1 MKDHKEVSFR
11 DLIELMAGEAPE
23 RKVFYDGDTPYTWD
37 EMDSCAT
44 KVAQELLN
52 SGIRKGSHAG
62 LYGVNSADWI
72 VVFFALQKL
81 GAICILLNPNLR
93 PKELAAHSDIAD
105 IEFLCFGGSRVIK
118 DTESFITE
126 VKSVENCRI
135 KQFIDIKG
143 MAGKRAEGSDRKLMY
158 KALPKGPEPDDPA
171 LMLFTSGSTG
181 RPKCALLS
189 AYNVLVAAGESR
201 DSQRLTA
208 EDRTCLI
215 LPLFHIF
222 GLVAGLFANMLG
234 GSLMFL
240 PKDMHAAT
248 LIELIDREK
257 CTVFHAVP
265 TMMLMLLKNKT
276 FSPERVSSVRCTILS
291 GAAATPEQIERFH
304 EAMPNDNFLS
314 AYGLSESAPATTLP
328 YGDTLENC
336 ITTVGRPM
344 KHIKLMV
351 QDPESGKECA
361 PGQTGEI
368 LLRGDNLMT
377 GYYRVRIEDQS
388 IDGDGWLHTGDLG
401 YMREDGYLCFSGRLK
416 ELIIRG
422 GENIM
427 PQDVADAVSL
437 IPGVLDVR
445 VVGVK
450 SDFYGEEVCACIR
463 LEEGA
468 SFDKEKAEEFLKE
481 HIAQFKIPSYYL
493 FFKEFPVLAT
503 GKVDMVSLK
512 KEAAVQCEKEQKDR

>member
-1 MKDHKEVSFR
+1 MIDHKKVSFR
-11 DLIELMAGEAPE
+11 DLIELMAGEAPDK
-23 RKVFYDGDTPYTWD
+23 KVFYDGDIPYAWD
-37 EMDSCAT
+37 EIDSCAT
-44 KVAQELLN
+44 KVAQDLLQ
-52 SGIRKGSHAG
+52 SGIGKGSHAG

-72 VVFFALQKL
+72 VTFFALQKL

-93 PKELAAHSDIAD
+93 PMELAVHSDIAD
-105 IEFLCFGGSRVIK
+105 IEFLCFGGSKVIK
-118 DTESFITE
+118 DTDSFITE
-126 VKSVENCRI
+126 VKSAESCRI
-135 KQFIDIKG
+135 KKFIDIRGTAVKS
-143 MAGKRAEGSDRKLMY
+143 AEGSDRELLY
-158 KALPKGPEPDDPA
+158 KTLPTRCEPDDPA

-201 DSQRLTA
+201 DSQRLNA
-208 EDRTCLI
+208 DDKTCLI

-222 GLVAGLFANMLG
+222 GLVAGLFANILG
-234 GSLMFL
+234 GSLMYL
-240 PKDMHAAT
+240 PKDIHAAT

-265 TMMLMLLKNKT
+265 TMMLMILKNKEFT
-276 FSPERVSSVRCTILS
+276 SEKVSSVRCTILS
-291 GAAATPEQIERFH
+291 GAAATPEQIEMFH
-304 EAMPNDNFLS
+304 KAMPNDNFLS
-314 AYGLSESAPATTLP
+314 AYGLSEAAPATTLP

-336 ITTVGRPM
+336 IKTVGKPM
-344 KHIKLMV
+344 DHIKLIV
-351 QDPESGKECA
+351 QDPDTGKECA

-368 LLRGDNLMT
+368 LIRGENLMT

-388 IDGDGWLHTGDLG
+388 IDGEGWLHTGDLG
-401 YMREDGYLCFSGRLK
+401 YLRKDGYLCFSGRLK

-445 VVGVK
+445 VVGVP

-463 LEEGA
+463 MEEGA
-468 SFDKEKAEEFLKE
+468 SFDKEKAAEFLKE
-481 HIAQFKIPSYYL
+481 RIAQFKIPSHYL

-512 KEAAVQCEKEQKDR
+512 KEAVMQCEGVKA